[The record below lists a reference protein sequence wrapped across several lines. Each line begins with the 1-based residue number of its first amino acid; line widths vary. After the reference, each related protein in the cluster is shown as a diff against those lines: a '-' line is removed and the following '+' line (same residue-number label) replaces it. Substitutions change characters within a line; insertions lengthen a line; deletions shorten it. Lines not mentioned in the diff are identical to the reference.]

1 MGIPDPSSQQK
12 RSIFGPLPGFLREHW
27 RDYIFLFLIAGAII
41 GLDQCT
47 KYLVR
52 VNLSSRGDWLPG
64 GLAWLAPYARIRYSY
79 NSGAAFRIFQE
90 GNLIFSILATIVACF
105 IIYYFRQVARQ
116 DRYLRLALPM
126 VLAGV
131 VGNLID
137 RIVFGR
143 VTDFISVG
151 SFAIFNVADASITVG
166 MAVLVLGIW
175 LKERAGRGGAKT
187 RDPEKGNLNAEETKS
202 R

>member
-1 MGIPDPSSQQK
+1 
-12 RSIFGPLPGFLREHW
+12 
-27 RDYIFLFLIAGAII
+27 
-41 GLDQCT
+41 
-47 KYLVR
+47 
-52 VNLSSRGDWLPG
+52 
-64 GLAWLAPYARIRYSY
+64 
-79 NSGAAFRIFQE
+79 
-90 GNLIFSILATIVACF
+90 
-105 IIYYFRQVARQ
+105 
-116 DRYLRLALPM
+116 M

-187 RDPEKGNLNAEETKS
+187 RDPEKGNLNVEETKS